1 MLLYVMIDV
10 AKHVKQWR
18 FSAEEDLAAARELI
32 SNKRPRHGLFF
43 AHLAIEKLLKAL
55 VTQNTQEVAP
65 KTHALLRLAER
76 AGLVLSDVQRDFL
89 GEFDRYQIEGRYPEF
104 LEESPG
110 LDEAETALLSA
121 VEMIEWLKS
130 QL

>member
-1 MLLYVMIDV
+1 MLLFVMIDV
-10 AKHVKQWR
+10 SKHVGHWKVG
-18 FSAEEDLAAARELI
+18 AEEDWAAARELV
-32 SNKRPRHGLFF
+32 SNRRPRHGLFF

-55 VTQNTQEVAP
+55 VTLSTGAVAP
-65 KTHALLRLAER
+65 KTHALLRLAEI
-76 AGLVLSDVQRDFL
+76 AGLSLSDEQRDFL

-110 LDEAETALLSA
+110 QDEADAALLSA
-121 VEMIEWLKS
+121 EGMFEWLNS